1 MMFSLKM
8 HLRILRAPDPGD
20 THVRDGSMLRKE
32 VGNEVYI
39 KYPGNDCFFAS
50 KCTYGTPNIT
60 FFQRE

>member
-1 MMFSLKM
+1 MFSLKM
-8 HLRILRAPDPGD
+8 HLRILRAPDPRD

-50 KCTYGTPNIT
+50 KNVHMVPQT
-60 FFQRE
+60 